1 MVTNFV
7 QDEGAVFSIQQA
19 SIYVDACF
27 ILAFLDEDDPR
38 SEKVANLIN
47 AWMEKK

>member
-7 QDEGAVFSIQQA
+7 QGEGAVLSIQQA

-27 ILAFLDEDDPR
+27 ILAF
-38 SEKVANLIN
+38 
-47 AWMEKK
+47 